1 MIQININHCSSLIH
15 ETMTSQKR
23 YKMMPLNLE
32 FPHPNKDQSTL
43 SLWFSRTDLKLKKI
57 KKPKICIDFLM
68 EPFNQKNKKTVITY
82 GISTL
87 INTTLEKQLLE
98 KAKLNNL
105 FPLKSSKNS
114 SLKLNLSIKTNK
126 TLITLNTILLEKIK
140 IKYNKTLI

>member
-1 MIQININHCSSLIH
+1 
-15 ETMTSQKR
+15 
-23 YKMMPLNLE
+23 
-32 FPHPNKDQSTL
+32 
-43 SLWFSRTDLKLKKI
+43 
-57 KKPKICIDFLM
+57 M